1 MAFQTTAN
9 SNAFIL
15 GSCHISVP
23 SSSGGYVKLGSA
35 RGVKLTE
42 TFESVEIEL
51 DNAPKVVVGAKKQEV
66 KVEGNLIELDWH
78 RLAALR
84 GSMSTA
90 GSLDTWSYD
99 STTLEQTFTS
109 GGKVSM
115 PSQSL
120 YLTHTGASSSET
132 IVFTIYSGKVDA
144 GLTLAFP
151 SDNDAQGVME
161 IPFSYLGKCQST
173 RATGSQL
180 MNIVDLRNSV
190 YSTSYFST
198 SI

>member
-1 MAFQTTAN
+1 MAYQTSAN

-15 GSCHISVP
+15 GSCRISVP
-23 SSSGGYVKLGSA
+23 SSSGGYVKLGTA

-51 DNAPKVVVGAKKQEV
+51 DNAPKVLIGAKKQEV
-66 KVEGNLIELDWH
+66 KVEGNLIEIDWH

-84 GSMSTA
+84 GSMSTS

-99 STTLEQTFTS
+99 STTLEQTFKS
-109 GGKVSM
+109 GGKTTI
-115 PSQSL
+115 PNQAL

-132 IVFTIYSGKVDA
+132 VTITIYSGKVDA
-144 GLTLAFP
+144 GMSLAFP
-151 SDNDAQGVME
+151 SDNDSAGVME
-161 IPFSYLGKCQST
+161 VPFSYLGKCQST
-173 RATGSQL
+173 RTVKAQL

-190 YSTSYFST
+190 YSTAYFST